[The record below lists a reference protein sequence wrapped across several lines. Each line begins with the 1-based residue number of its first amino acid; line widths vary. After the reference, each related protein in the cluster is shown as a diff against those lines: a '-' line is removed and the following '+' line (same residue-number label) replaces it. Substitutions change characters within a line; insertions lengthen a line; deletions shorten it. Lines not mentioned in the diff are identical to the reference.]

1 MGHVRMP
8 ERVYTVNHVRP
19 KSIGVTF
26 PDPRP
31 HTHNQHL
38 PRINRRKISI
48 MQKVRFYSIRFPLFL
63 ARAPVLIVP
72 RLVALLNGTKIFL
85 HFGLVIIAV
94 CTALDN
100 VFLVSFDHCYARPV
114 WYPADPAKLETP
126 NT

>member
-1 MGHVRMP
+1 
-8 ERVYTVNHVRP
+8 
-19 KSIGVTF
+19 
-26 PDPRP
+26 
-31 HTHNQHL
+31 
-38 PRINRRKISI
+38 

-72 RLVALLNGTKIFL
+72 RLVALLNRTKIFL

-94 CTALDN
+94 CTALDS
-100 VFLVSFDHCYARPV
+100 VFLVSLGYHYARSV